1 MIPINFRLFHC
12 EFVTASARVSSSQSR
27 GRLAPGRHA
36 SINST
41 HCGMMAVV
49 SVVVTVNSG
58 NRIESS
64 AMTLVHILLTIAIYR
79 EVTSNDQLN
88 VDWIGDTREVP
99 KDSPNLRAE
108 TVTNERYCQSE
119 SSLHPE
125 EY

>member
-1 MIPINFRLFHC
+1 M
-12 EFVTASARVSSSQSR
+12 VWGSR

-41 HCGMMAVV
+41 YCDMMAVV

-64 AMTLVHILLTIAIYR
+64 AMTPVHILLTIAIYR

-88 VDWIGDTREVP
+88 VDWIGDTREVTHQIS
-99 KDSPNLRAE
+99 DLRAE
-108 TVTNERYCQSE
+108 TSGQTRDTVNLNLRFTQKNTSFVKGSNVQGNV
-119 SSLHPE
+119 
-125 EY
+125 